1 MADQAG
7 VDSAADTLRAAGSR
21 REAVAGAARRETA
34 KHAFYAL
41 LYALAWS
48 GSASLSG
55 AFWFLPAGL
64 RFLALWL
71 APTRQWGWF
80 AAADVG
86 AILVLSRFGPGHAHW
101 LGFVLA
107 TFLPWIVCA
116 LAVSLARPGR
126 IYAAPE
132 SPARMGALIAAMLL
146 AATVNASVLAA
157 RDVIES
163 RVASGLWLTQAFDYL
178 VRDYLGMLILVP
190 IGLQL
195 LPRNAQPAARALLR
209 ELGLVFLPLL
219 LLFWLLLQLRTSAAM
234 YAGVLALVPMMLL
247 AFRQGWRGAS
257 WALAL
262 TGAGFF
268 VVRMRNEFP
277 LPLEMLRLFLVVVGS
292 VALLLGAAI
301 ESLRRV
307 NVALIERNRH
317 EQEAGARVAAQ
328 ASDLRELS
336 RRLVRAQEDEQRRL
350 AHELHDELGQW
361 VAALGTRLG
370 LLARKVEDR
379 ETVGELNA
387 QRELVQRIQESIR
400 EVLQGLRP
408 AVLDRFGL
416 AAALREGPIRRLI
429 EGADVQFDCRI
440 TGPVERVGADTGSA
454 IYRICQEAATNC
466 VKHAQARHFRLQLD
480 VAPAWADGVEVHL
493 RIEDDGKGF
502 DLGRVEQASGGSGLR
517 GIRDRVMALAGEYRC
532 ETGPDGTR
540 HLVWFV
546 EFGRRR

>member
-1 MADQAG
+1 MARG
-7 VDSAADTLRAAGSR
+7 VRRDSAR
-21 REAVAGAARRETA
+21 
-34 KHAFYAL
+34 HA
-41 LYALAWS
+41 LYAACYVLAWI
-48 GSASLSG
+48 GSALLSG

-71 APTRQWGWF
+71 APTRQWGWY

-101 LGFVLA
+101 SGFVLA
-107 TFLPWIVCA
+107 TLLPWIVCA
-116 LAVSLARPGR
+116 LAVTSARPGR
-126 IYAAPE
+126 VYAAPE
-132 SPARMGALIAAMLL
+132 SPARMGALIAAMVVV
-146 AATVNASVLAA
+146 ASVNAAVLAA

-163 RVASGLWLTQAFDYL
+163 RVTSGVWLTQAFDYL

-195 LPRNAQPAARALLR
+195 LPRNSQPADRAMLR

-268 VVRMRNEFP
+268 VVRVQNESP
-277 LPLEMLRLFLVVVGS
+277 LPLEMLRLFLAVVGS

-307 NVALIERNRH
+307 NIALIERNRH
-317 EQEAGARVAAQ
+317 EQEAGARLALQ
-328 ASDLRELS
+328 TSDLRELS

-370 LLARKVEDR
+370 LLARKAEDP
-379 ETVGELNA
+379 ELIGALNA

-416 AAALREGPIRRLI
+416 AAALREGPIRRLV
-429 EGADVQFDCRI
+429 EAADLQFDCRLA
-440 TGPVERVGADTGSA
+440 GPVERVGPDTGSA

-466 VKHAQARHFRLQLD
+466 VRHAQARNFHVQLD

-502 DLGRVEQASGGSGLR
+502 DPARVEQSSGGRGLR

-532 ETGPDGTR
+532 ESGPAGTR